1 MGLRTPL
8 ADTPS
13 LPIGAGEVTVLDHTV
28 AMATF
33 PNEGRV
39 VPPHAVLDVRTA
51 TGEMV
56 WRFDRDGPKPRQVMP
71 RQVALD
77 MNMMLNSAA
86 ESGTGRRAMLDGIRI
101 AGKTG
106 TTNAHRDAWFVAFTG
121 NLIAGVWVGNDDYQP
136 MQRMTGGS
144 LPAMTWRAIMTYG
157 HQGIEL
163 KNIPG
168 VAPNPA
174 PGSVPQARVA
184 AVATTSTETAPR
196 PAVLTRRGAEV
207 LLQVERLMDDAA
219 RGLALAGTPAPEI
232 PVGQQGALERS
243 DAFASASRGAA
254 AGSPLGN

>member
-1 MGLRTPL
+1 M
-8 ADTPS
+8 
-13 LPIGAGEVTVLDHTV
+13 
-28 AMATF
+28 
-33 PNEGRV
+33 
-39 VPPHAVLDVRTA
+39 

-56 WRFDRDGPKPRQVMP
+56 WRFDRDGPKPRQAIP

-121 NLIAGVWVGNDDYQP
+121 NLIAGIWMGNDDYQS

-144 LPAMTWRAIMTYG
+144 LPAMTWRAIMSYA

-184 AVATTSTETAPR
+184 AVPTATDTAPR

-219 RGLALAGTPAPEI
+219 RGLALAGSPAQDLPS
-232 PVGQQGALERS
+232 GQQGALQRN
-243 DAFASASRGAA
+243 DAFASALP
-254 AGSPLGN
+254 GSTSGSTQGN